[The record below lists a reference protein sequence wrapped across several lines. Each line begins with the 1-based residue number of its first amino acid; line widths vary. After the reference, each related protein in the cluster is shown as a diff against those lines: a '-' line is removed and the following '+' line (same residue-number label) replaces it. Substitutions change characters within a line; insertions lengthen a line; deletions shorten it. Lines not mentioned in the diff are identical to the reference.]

1 MFDDQARGLPG
12 LDDLTHVVAH
22 LLGSSHFGAF
32 TLKCVYQVL
41 STPHVITM
49 VAWDPRSVITH
60 LITPEVVLVRVE
72 LRLDQL
78 VGELR
83 PDRPAGLELR

>member
-12 LDDLTHVVAH
+12 LDDLTNVVAH
-22 LLGSSHFGAF
+22 LLGNAHFGAF

-41 STPHVITM
+41 VAPHLVTV

-72 LRLDQL
+72 LRPDRL
-78 VGELR
+78 VGEPPELSA
-83 PDRPAGLELR
+83 DLELR